1 MIVRC
6 ASPTARPPGSLQ
18 IKGIKD
24 ALIATGA
31 IERAVDAQNFADT
44 RFHHAAITCQSL
56 RANKAALHKLITSN
70 DFSTYYY
77 KYSRSCKEKESLN
90 TTIAT
95 CSKFQFWDELN
106 WVTALLN
113 NIKMG
118 MEIVVSM
125 GTPMSAYY
133 PIVVAMEAGHARCL
147 MRKPESAFDPS
158 TAQAIKELGAN
169 RFNLDVTAD
178 RGATRK
184 VPMSVPSLHCP
195 IPQLSTTHPAS
206 RAQRVSPACPV
217 PPTRPPAHVT
227 WGWAVA
233 RACCRA
239 SARVQSVCT

>member
-125 GTPMSAYY
+125 GT
-133 PIVVAMEAGHARCL
+133 RCPL
-147 MRKPESAFDPS
+147 TIR
-158 TAQAIKELGAN
+158 L
-169 RFNLDVTAD
+169 
-178 RGATRK
+178 
-184 VPMSVPSLHCP
+184 
-195 IPQLSTTHPAS
+195 
-206 RAQRVSPACPV
+206 
-217 PPTRPPAHVT
+217 
-227 WGWAVA
+227 
-233 RACCRA
+233 
-239 SARVQSVCT
+239 